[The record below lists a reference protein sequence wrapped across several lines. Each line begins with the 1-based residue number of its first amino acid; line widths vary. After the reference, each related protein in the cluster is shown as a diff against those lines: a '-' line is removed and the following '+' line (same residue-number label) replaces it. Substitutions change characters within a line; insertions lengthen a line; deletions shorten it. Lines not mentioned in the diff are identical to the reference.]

1 MSVRPLLSF
10 ATLLGS
16 ALLGATF
23 LVTPVRAEMVGPWNV
38 VPYKNGSTFKH
49 CIMGRGENGA
59 VPAVGFTRNNDYY
72 TIFFLS
78 KAWKMTAGQSF
89 TAKLTVGTT
98 TETLNAFVAEPTL
111 FLIDMIKSP
120 ALQTAV
126 RQAASV
132 TVTVPMGTYTVPL
145 AQSGPTF
152 AAFDTCLAQNITG
165 PVAARPA
172 TPAPAQPATP
182 APQAAPSGNAGGKGG
197 GMSDVAYSMVRAD
210 CEQIK
215 DRDIQI
221 VGCTKVIE
229 SGREQQAV
237 VGIAH
242 SNRADAYS
250 AKKDYAHAL
259 ADFSTAIQLNPT
271 YVNAHWGR
279 GDVYFEMNS
288 FPQAIT
294 DYGDAIK
301 LSPSDDTLY
310 RSRALARFRIRD
322 YGNAIDDYAAA
333 LRLKPNTALYYAERG
348 DVYAARNDRPRAL
361 ADYDAA
367 LRIDPNQKTAQ
378 EGRARLQGGGRSAAP
393 VASGGSAPV
402 GFVKLSIEQYADFVH
417 RHLSRN
423 TKVETDKN
431 GDYVA
436 KSSARLLSM
445 YMVRNLGGSFD
456 DSITAFVG
464 GLRKGCVSFGP
475 HETVKQTKI
484 SAIDV
489 RMTEMACRVGRVDM
503 TFQTIYATDGQT
515 LHIYST
521 FGTSKR
527 DVERTGTKLYGGLDS
542 LYR

>member
-1 MSVRPLLSF
+1 MSARPLLAF
-10 ATLLGS
+10 AALLGS
-16 ALLGATF
+16 ALLGVAF
-23 LVTPVRAEMVGPWNV
+23 IASPVRAEMVGPWNV
-38 VPYKNGSTFKH
+38 VPYKDGDTFKH
-49 CIMGRGENGA
+49 CIMGHGENGA
-59 VPAVGFTRNNDYY
+59 VPAVGFTRNNAYY

-78 KAWKMTAGQSF
+78 KNWKMTTGQSF
-89 TAKLTVGTT
+89 PAKITAGGT
-98 TETLNAFVAEPTL
+98 TETLSAFAAEPTL
-111 FLIDMIKSP
+111 FLMDMIKNP
-120 ALQTAV
+120 ALQAAV

-132 TVTVPMGTYTVPL
+132 TVSVPMGTYTVPL
-145 AQSGPTF
+145 EQSGPAF
-152 AAFDTCLAQNITG
+152 AKFDTCLAQNGGG
-165 PVAARPA
+165 PVI
-172 TPAPAQPATP
+172 AQPAAPTP
-182 APQAAPSGNAGGKGG
+182 APQAQPSGNVGGNQGG

-215 DRDIQI
+215 DRDTQI
-221 VGCTKVIE
+221 AGCTKVIE

-279 GDVYFEMNS
+279 GDVYFEMSN

-294 DYGDAIK
+294 DYSDAIK

-310 RSRALARFRIRD
+310 RSRGLARFRIRD

-348 DVYAARNDRPRAL
+348 DVYAARNDRKRAL

-378 EGRARLQGGGRSAAP
+378 DGRARLQGGGRSATP
-393 VASGGSAPV
+393 VASGGASI
-402 GFVKLSIEQYADFVH
+402 GFAKLSIEQYADFIH

-436 KSSARLLSM
+436 KSSVRLLSM

-475 HETVKQTKI
+475 HETVNQTKI
-484 SAIDV
+484 SAIDI

-527 DVERTGTKLYGGLDS
+527 DVERASTKLYSGLDS